1 MIRGSKVEMHT
12 LQSDM
17 TPTGNSFT
25 ATIENNEGDFNYGQ
39 LNVSTPYARLTAD
52 GYFFNEVTGELS
64 ASPIK
69 LDTIVDLSDKQTINV
84 NVLTHLKSQRIV
96 NLVTSGGKSFSQANE
111 QAQRE
116 LLSQFR
122 LQTYTTSIESK

>member
-1 MIRGSKVEMHT
+1 MIRGSKVEMRT

-52 GYFFNEVTGELS
+52 GYFFNEVTGKLS

-122 LQTYTTSIESK
+122 LQTYTTI